1 MLAGLSRNRYLFHV
15 SGTLPGTG
23 EKSMTMK
30 KWGMFSTVLSGIFIV
45 LCVAPAICGGAPAGA
60 IVTVAGSG
68 SGQDLV
74 GWQSGNI
81 DGTGAYS
88 QFSSIAV
95 GRTGPPQIATII
107 ERAEFESSLVY
118 FTREGG
124 VWKEEVV
131 DDQSVV
137 TGVPQITTDQFG
149 QPHIIYA
156 YLING
161 VTADYALKYAHK
173 DRFGWHIENLTDTLG
188 QTFADVSIAVN
199 IQGSPRIVYL
209 AYPHGS
215 LRYASRDGTS
225 WQTEE
230 IDPDPSAWPVLR
242 LDRNGEPR
250 VLYTE
255 RPNFFTREKRFA
267 SRERGEW
274 DIDVLDQNLSG
285 QFYNLELD
293 LLGSPHIA
301 FSRVGPD
308 IPNEE
313 VVYIT
318 RDRTGWHEEPVVQG
332 DLLQYADLAVSDNGV
347 VGVSYAPINSFD
359 EVTSIQYAVKSRSG
373 WSPETVAT
381 KDESTMLSP
390 GMGMA
395 SGSGGKVYLTAS
407 REAFTENGREVTPFL
422 STRELRVPGFG

>member
-1 MLAGLSRNRYLFHV
+1 MMMKSWGVISIV
-15 SGTLPGTG
+15 IPGI
-23 EKSMTMK
+23 
-30 KWGMFSTVLSGIFIV
+30 LIV
-45 LCVAPAICGGAPAGA
+45 LCIAPAICGGAPAGA
-60 IVTVAGSG
+60 IVTVPGFG
-68 SGQDLV
+68 SGQGLV
-74 GWQSGNI
+74 GWQSENI

-88 QFSSIAV
+88 QFSSISI
-95 GRTGPPQIATII
+95 GRTGSPQIATLVG
-107 ERAEFESSLVY
+107 RGEFEASLVY
-118 FTREGG
+118 FTKEGG

-131 DDQSVV
+131 DDQSAVISQ
-137 TGVPQITTDQFG
+137 PQIATDQFG
-149 QPHIIYA
+149 QPHILYA

-188 QTFADVSIAVN
+188 QTYADISLALN
-199 IQGSPRIVYL
+199 IQGSPRIAFL
-209 AYPHGS
+209 AYPHGNIM
-215 LRYASRDGTS
+215 YASRDGGR

-255 RPNFFTREKRFA
+255 RPNFFTREKRYA

-285 QFYNLELD
+285 QFYDLELD
-293 LLGSPHIA
+293 LLGTPHIA

-313 VVYIT
+313 VVYMT
-318 RDRTGWHEEPVVQG
+318 RDRTGWHEEPVVEG
-332 DLLQYADLAVSDNGV
+332 DLLQYAGLAVSDNGV
-347 VGVSYAPINSFD
+347 VGVSYAPINIGD
-359 EVTSIQYAVKSRSG
+359 EVTSIQYAVKSPSG

-381 KDESTMLSP
+381 MDDSTMLSP

-407 REAFTENGREVTPFL
+407 REEFTESGIEVTPFL
-422 STRELRVPGFG
+422 AIRSLRVPGSG

>member
-1 MLAGLSRNRYLFHV
+1 M
-15 SGTLPGTG
+15 
-23 EKSMTMK
+23 MMK
-30 KWGMFSTVLSGIFIV
+30 EWKMFSVVLSGIFIV
-45 LCVAPAICGGAPAGA
+45 LCATPAMCGGAPAGA
-60 IVTVAGSG
+60 IVTLPGPG
-68 SGQDLV
+68 TGQDLV
-74 GWQSGNI
+74 GWQSENI

-95 GRTGPPQIATII
+95 GRTGQPQIATLI
-107 ERAEFESSLVY
+107 EREEFEASLVY
-118 FTREGG
+118 FTREKGA
-124 VWKEEVV
+124 WREEVV
-131 DDQSVV
+131 DDQSAVISQ
-137 TGVPQITTDQFG
+137 PQIAIDQFG
-149 QPHIIYA
+149 QPHILYA

-188 QTFADVSIAVN
+188 QTYADVSIAVN
-199 IQGSPRIVYL
+199 IQGSPRIAYL

-215 LRYASRDGTS
+215 LMYASRDGGR

-230 IDPDPSAWPVLR
+230 IDSDPSAWPVLR

-255 RPNFFTREKRFA
+255 RPNFFTREKRYA

-274 DIDVLDQNLSG
+274 DIDILDQNISG
-285 QFYNLELD
+285 QFYGFGLD
-293 LLGSPHIA
+293 LLGTPHIA
-301 FSRVGPD
+301 FSRAGPD
-308 IPNEE
+308 IPDEE

-318 RDRTGWHEEPVVQG
+318 RDRSGWHEEPVVQG

-347 VGVSYAPINSFD
+347 VGVSYAPINTGD
-359 EVTSIQYAVKSRSG
+359 EVTSIQYAVKGLSG

-381 KDESTMLSP
+381 KDDSSMLSP

-395 SGSGGKVYLTAS
+395 GGSGGKVYLTAS
-407 REAFTENGREVTPFL
+407 RVVFTGNAIEVTPFL
-422 STRELRVPGFG
+422 ATRALRVPDFG